1 MGILTTSLIAIHVSA
16 TLLLIFLILN
26 NNRKGGGLS
35 DLFGGGAG
43 SGAMAGATIVEKN
56 LDRLTIAASTVFIF
70 TTIILSIQL
79 K

>member
-16 TLLLIFLILN
+16 TLLLIFLILLHSG
-26 NNRKGGGLS
+26 KGGGLS

-56 LDRLTIAASTVFIF
+56 
-70 TTIILSIQL
+70 
-79 K
+79 

>member
-1 MGILTTSLIAIHVSA
+1 MGILTISLIAVHVIASL
-16 TLLLIFLILN
+16 TMIFLILLHSG
-26 NNRKGGGLS
+26 KGGGLS

-56 LDRLTIAASTVFIF
+56 LDRLTIIAATVFVF
-70 TTIILSIQL
+70 TTVLLSIRL